1 MTAAQ
6 NRRGSQSPDDPTTV
20 RGSNGAA
27 PTGTGSGGTRLLG
40 AVTLVGLA
48 VVVFLA
54 FVATPADSD
63 MGDMVRLIYVHVP
76 VVSIAYLGI
85 VAATIGSVMFLWK
98 KSAWWDLVAAS
109 TAEVSAVFM
118 GLTLVV
124 GMIWG
129 RPTWGVYWVWDAR
142 LTSTL
147 VLFLLLLGYQAVR
160 RTSVDPLVRGKRAAI
175 VGLLLLPNVVIVN
188 RSVEWWRSL
197 HQAPTLLRLDP
208 TIEGLQLFT
217 LMFAMAVVGVMFVW
231 FAVHR
236 FRSGLAAG
244 SGRSSLARRRHRRTT
259 LRGRGVNEW
268 GYVIAG
274 WTITAVVLVD
284 RTPPGSSSAVA
295 RCRSRCHPRTVDG
308 CDPHRRRGR
317 AARRSRP
324 SSTGRPLTEGSAG
337 RGRSS
342 SSC

>member
-1 MTAAQ
+1 VTGPS
-6 NRRGSQSPDDPTTV
+6 RTGHPSS
-20 RGSNGAA
+20 G
-27 PTGTGSGGTRLLG
+27 PTGTGSGGTRVLG
-40 AVTLVGLA
+40 ALTLAGIAAVT
-48 VVVFLA
+48 FLA

-63 MGDMVRLIYVHVP
+63 MGDTVRLIYVHVP
-76 VVSIAYLGI
+76 IVSIAYLGI
-85 VAATIGSVMFLWK
+85 LAATVGSIMFLWK

-160 RTSVDPLVRGKRAAI
+160 RTSVDPLVRGKRSAI

-197 HQAPTLLRLDP
+197 HQEPTLLRIDP

-217 LMFAMAVVGVMFVW
+217 LMLAMAVVALLFVW
-231 FAVHR
+231 LAIHR
-236 FRSGLAAG
+236 FRLAW
-244 SGRSSLARRRHRRTT
+244 LQDQVDRR
-259 LRGRGVNEW
+259 W
-268 GYVIAG
+268 
-274 WTITAVVLVD
+274 LVD
-284 RTPPGSSSAVA
+284 AI
-295 RCRSRCHPRTVDG
+295 DE
-308 CDPHRRRGR
+308 
-317 AARRSRP
+317 RRS
-324 SSTGRPLTEGSAG
+324 EVAA
-337 RGRSS
+337 
-342 SSC
+342 